1 MESMA
6 VNFILL
12 ADDYLAVNRKI
23 EEIKKGF
30 SLEVEPIIYN
40 ALEEGTYAIVDEL
53 TTVSLF
59 DETKL
64 VIVRNAEGLLSKS
77 DRAFLEL
84 LKAMNDQN
92 SSNILILVF
101 MGSVDVSN
109 EQYQKLKRFSSV
121 FEAKTKNINLEEYA
135 KQLFKE
141 EGYEI
146 DLDTIKLLVSYA
158 DSFSKLRGY
167 MDQLECY
174 KAEEKK
180 ITSKDVTLLIPE
192 PLDDNVYSLIDAV
205 LTNNKR
211 LMLKGYQDM
220 KLRSMQASNLISL
233 LINKFQELYNVNI
246 LIKAGMN
253 QASLAELFH
262 ISSGRAYYMV
272 KNAKEHSLETI
283 KSHLEQLNTLDY
295 QIKSGKIDGDLGL
308 ELYFLR

>member
-1 MESMA
+1 MA

-12 ADDYLAVNRKI
+12 ADDYLAVERKI

-30 SLEVEPIIYN
+30 NLDVEPITYN
-40 ALEEGTYAIVDEL
+40 IDEEGTYAIVDEL

-64 VIVRNAEGLLSKS
+64 VVVKNAESLCSKS
-77 DRAFLEL
+77 DRAFLDL
-84 LKAMNDQN
+84 LKAMNDPN

-101 MGSVDVSN
+101 MGSIDISN
-109 EQYQKLKRFSSV
+109 EQYLKLKRFSSV
-121 FEAKTKNINLEEYA
+121 FETKTKNINLEEYA
-135 KQLFKE
+135 ITTFKE
-141 EGYEI
+141 EGFLV

-174 KAEEKK
+174 KATEKR
-180 ITSKDVTLLIPE
+180 ITNQDVILLIPE
-192 PLDDNVYSLIDAV
+192 PLDDNVYALIDAV

-211 LMLKGYQDM
+211 LMMKGYKDM

-233 LINKFQELYNVNI
+233 LVNKFQELYNVNI
-246 LIKAGMN
+246 LIQAGMN

-272 KNAKEHSLETI
+272 KNAKENSLEVI
-283 KSHLEQLNTLDY
+283 KSHLERLNELDY
-295 QIKSGKIDGDLGL
+295 QIKTGKIDGNLGL

>member
-1 MESMA
+1 MA
-6 VNFILL
+6 VNFIILE
-12 ADDYLAVNRKI
+12 DDYLAVESKI

-30 SLEVEPIIYN
+30 ELDVEPTLYN
-40 ALEEGTYAIVDEL
+40 LDEEGTYAIVDEL

-64 VIVRNAEGLLSKS
+64 VIVRNAEGLLKNS

-101 MGSVDVSN
+101 MGSVDTSN

-135 KQLFKE
+135 TQRFKE
-141 EGYEI
+141 EGYFVE
-146 DLDTIKLLVSYA
+146 LDTIRLLVSYS
-158 DSFSKLRGY
+158 DSFSKLRGH

-180 ITSKDVTLLIPE
+180 ITTSDVRLLISE
-192 PLDDNVYSLIDAV
+192 PLEDNVYGLIDAV
-205 LTNNKR
+205 LTNNKK

-262 ISSGRAYYMV
+262 ISSGRAYYMI
-272 KNAKEHSLETI
+272 KNAKEHSIETI
-283 KSHLEQLNTLDY
+283 KSHLEELNTLDY
-295 QIKSGKIDGDLGL
+295 HIKTGKIDGNIGL
-308 ELYFLR
+308 EIYFLR

>member
-1 MESMA
+1 MA
-6 VNFILL
+6 VNFIIL
-12 ADDYLAVNRKI
+12 ADDYLAVESKI

-30 SLEVEPIIYN
+30 DLDVEPTIYN
-40 ALEEGTYAIVDEL
+40 LDEEGTYAVVDEL

-59 DETKL
+59 DESKF
-64 VIVRNAEGLLSKS
+64 VIVRNAEGLLKSS
-77 DRAFLEL
+77 DRAFLDL

-101 MGSVDVSN
+101 MGSVDMAN

-135 KQLFKE
+135 TQRFKE
-141 EGYEI
+141 EGYDVE
-146 DLDTIKLLVSYA
+146 LDTIRLLVSYA

-174 KAEEKK
+174 KAEDKK
-180 ITSKDVTLLIPE
+180 ITTADVRLLISE
-192 PLDDNVYSLIDAV
+192 PLEDNVYSLIDAV
-205 LTNNKR
+205 LTNNKK

-262 ISSGRAYYMV
+262 ISSGRAYYMI
-272 KNAKEHSLETI
+272 KNAKEHSMETI
-283 KSHLEQLNTLDY
+283 KSHLEELNTLDY
-295 QIKSGKIDGDLGL
+295 QIKTGKIDGNIGL

>member
-1 MESMA
+1 MA
-6 VNFILL
+6 ANFIIL
-12 ADDYLAVNRKI
+12 ADDYLAVDAKL

-30 SLEVEPIIYN
+30 DLEVEPIVYN
-40 ALEEGTYAIVDEL
+40 AEEEGTYAIVDEL

-59 DETKL
+59 DDTKF
-64 VIVRNAEGLLSKS
+64 VIVRNAESLLSKS
-77 DRAFLEL
+77 DHAFLDL

-92 SSNILILVF
+92 SSNILVLVF
-101 MGSVDVSN
+101 MEAVDASN

-135 KQLFKE
+135 IQMFRE
-141 EGYEI
+141 EGYQIE
-146 DLDTIKLLVSYA
+146 LDTIKLLVSYA
-158 DSFSKLRGY
+158 DSFSKLRGF

-180 ITSKDVTLLIPE
+180 ITNADVTLLISE
-192 PLDDNVYSLIDAV
+192 PLDDNVYALIDAV
-205 LTNNKR
+205 LTNNKK

-220 KLRSMQASNLISL
+220 KLRSMQASSLISL

-283 KSHLEQLNTLDY
+283 ERHLEQLNTLDY
-295 QIKSGKIDGDLGL
+295 QIKTGKIDGNIGL

>member
-1 MESMA
+1 MA
-6 VNFILL
+6 ANFIIL
-12 ADDYLAVNRKI
+12 ADDSLAVQQKI
-23 EEIKKGF
+23 EEIQNGF
-30 SLEVEPIIYN
+30 ELEVEPIVYN

-64 VIVRNAEGLLSKS
+64 VIVKGAEALLARS
-77 DRAFLEL
+77 DKAFLEL
-84 LKAMNDQN
+84 LKAMNDQS
-92 SSNILILVF
+92 SSNVLILIF
-101 MGSVDVSN
+101 MNSIESSN

-135 KQLFKE
+135 TKRFQE
-141 EGYEI
+141 EGYQV
-146 DLDTIKLLVSYA
+146 DLDTIKLLVSFS

-174 KAEEKK
+174 KEQERR
-180 ITSKDVTLLIPE
+180 ITNQDVTLLIPE
-192 PLDDNVYSLIDAV
+192 PLEDNVYALIDAV
-205 LTNNKR
+205 LSNDKR

-246 LIKAGMN
+246 LIKSGMN

-262 ISSGRAYYMV
+262 ISSGRAYYMI
-272 KNAKEHSLETI
+272 KNAKEHSLDTI
-283 KSHLEQLNTLDY
+283 QAHLNRLNLLDY
-295 QIKSGKIDGDLGL
+295 QIKTGKIDQNIGL

>member
-1 MESMA
+1 MA
-6 VNFILL
+6 VNFIIL
-12 ADDYLAVNRKI
+12 ADDYLAVESKI

-30 SLEVEPIIYN
+30 DLDVEPTIYN
-40 ALEEGTYAIVDEL
+40 LDEEGTYAVVDEL

-59 DETKL
+59 DESKF
-64 VIVRNAEGLLSKS
+64 VIVRNAEGLLKSS
-77 DRAFLEL
+77 DRAFLDL

-101 MGSVDVSN
+101 MGSVDMAN

-135 KQLFKE
+135 TQRFKE
-141 EGYEI
+141 EGYFVE
-146 DLDTIKLLVSYA
+146 LDTIRLLVSYA

-174 KAEEKK
+174 KAEDKK
-180 ITSKDVTLLIPE
+180 ITTADVRLLISE
-192 PLDDNVYSLIDAV
+192 PLEDNVYSLIDAV
-205 LTNNKR
+205 LTNNKK

-262 ISSGRAYYMV
+262 ISSGRAYYMI
-272 KNAKEHSLETI
+272 KNAKEHSMETI
-283 KSHLEQLNTLDY
+283 KSHLEELNTLDY
-295 QIKSGKIDGDLGL
+295 QIKTGKIDGNIGL